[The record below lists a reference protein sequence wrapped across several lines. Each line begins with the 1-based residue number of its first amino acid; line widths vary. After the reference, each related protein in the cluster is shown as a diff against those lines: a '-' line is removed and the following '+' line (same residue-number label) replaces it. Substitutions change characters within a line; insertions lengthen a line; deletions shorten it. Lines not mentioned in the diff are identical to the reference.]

1 MMRDGIRSQ
10 RREVQGKGGAMQ
22 RRVLASGAVA
32 LGFVWLA
39 GLSLAADPEPSSVA
53 AAMQRIFASLQL
65 LLPASLDSAEFRDPA
80 RATEIRSALA
90 EISTSAFAVAEHAS
104 SGDQGVGYLGRSLG
118 AEARATASL
127 FERGAFESAQ
137 FSILQMTEYCV
148 ECHSRSPAG
157 SDSLLSKGFIS
168 KERFAAL
175 GPEDRARVQ
184 LATRDFDAG
193 LDTLE
198 RLFASRE
205 VQPQQL
211 RGALTSYLVISIR
224 VKRNFERP
232 AATLRGFAERP
243 DLPAYLRLD
252 VLRWVDA
259 LGSLS
264 RRARSSPP
272 PRIEDAA
279 EVLSEARDL
288 MRFPSDRQ
296 ALVHYIVATAL
307 LQRVLEN
314 PATDAKKA
322 RAYYLL
328 GLAELRIGRSYWLG
342 LSEFL
347 LETAIRLDPGG
358 DAARQ
363 AYALIEEE
371 TLYTYSL
378 GVSDGGVVDERKVP
392 ELPLEVEQRLADL
405 RRAIESASGE
415 RAPDRTPRQR

>member
-1 MMRDGIRSQ
+1 
-10 RREVQGKGGAMQ
+10 MQ
-22 RRVLASGAVA
+22 RKILASGAVA
-32 LGFVWLA
+32 LGVVWLA
-39 GLSLAADPEPSSVA
+39 GFSVAADPEPSSVA
-53 AAMQRIFASLQL
+53 SSMQRIFTSLQL
-65 LLPASLDSAEFRDPA
+65 LLPASLESTEFRDPA
-80 RATEIRSALA
+80 RAPAIRSALA
-90 EISTSAFAVAEHAS
+90 EISTSASAVAEHAKS
-104 SGDQGVGYLGRSLG
+104 SDQGVGYLGRALG

-148 ECHSRSPAG
+148 ECHSRASTRN
-157 SDSLLSKGFIS
+157 DSLLSKGFVS
-168 KERFAAL
+168 KKRFAAL
-175 GPEDRARVQ
+175 GPEERARVQ
-184 LATRDFDAG
+184 LATRDFDGG

-198 RLFASRE
+198 RLLASRE

-211 RGALTSYLVISIR
+211 RGALTSYLAISIR
-224 VKRNFERP
+224 VKRDFERP
-232 AATLRGFAERP
+232 AATLRTFAERP
-243 DLPAYLRLD
+243 DLPAYVHLNAL
-252 VLRWVDA
+252 LWVEA

-264 RRARSSPP
+264 TRFRSSSP
-272 PRIEDAA
+272 PRIEDAV
-279 EVLSEARDL
+279 EVLSEAREL
-288 MRFPSDRQ
+288 TRYPSDRQ

-342 LSEFL
+342 LSEFF

-371 TLYTYSL
+371 TFYNYSL
-378 GVSDGGVVDERKVP
+378 GVSEGQGMEERKTP
-392 ELPLEVEQRLADL
+392 ELPLEVEQRLSDL
-405 RRAIESASGE
+405 RRAIESANGE
-415 RAPDRTPRQR
+415 RTPDQAPRQR

>member
-1 MMRDGIRSQ
+1 
-10 RREVQGKGGAMQ
+10 MQ

-32 LGFVWLA
+32 LGLGWLA
-39 GLSLAADPEPSSVA
+39 ASSLAADPEPSSVQSS
-53 AAMQRIFASLQL
+53 MRRIFASLQL
-65 LLPASLDSAEFRDPA
+65 LLPASLDSAEFRDPS
-80 RATEIRSALA
+80 RAPAIRSSLA
-90 EISTSAFAVAEHAS
+90 EISTSAAAVAEHTKLA
-104 SGDQGVGYLGRSLG
+104 DQGVGYLGRSLG

-148 ECHSRSPAG
+148 ECHSRAANKKDSPLA
-157 SDSLLSKGFIS
+157 KGFVS

-175 GPEDRARVQ
+175 GSEERARVQ
-184 LATRDFDAG
+184 LATRDFAGG

-224 VKRNFERP
+224 VKGDYERP
-232 AATLRGFAERP
+232 AATLRTFAERA
-243 DLPAYLRLD
+243 DLPAFLRLD
-252 VLRWVDA
+252 ALRWVDA

-264 RRARSSPP
+264 KRFRSPSP
-272 PRIEDAA
+272 PRIEDAV
-279 EVLSEARDL
+279 EVLSEARDVT
-288 MRFPSDRQ
+288 RFPSDRQ
-296 ALVHYIVATAL
+296 ALVHYIVASAL
-307 LQRVLEN
+307 LQRVLEK
-314 PATDAKKA
+314 PATDAQRA

-342 LSEFL
+342 LPEFL

-371 TLYTYSL
+371 TFYTYSL
-378 GVSDGGVVDERKVP
+378 GVSPEGVVEERKLP
-392 ELPLEVEQRLADL
+392 ELPLDVEQRLADL
-405 RRAIESASGE
+405 RRTIESARGPDP
-415 RAPDRTPRQR
+415 APKQR

>member
-1 MMRDGIRSQ
+1 MMRDVFRSPQQ
-10 RREVQGKGGAMQ
+10 RKGSVMQ
-22 RRVLASGAVA
+22 RGVLALGVVA
-32 LGFVWLA
+32 LALVWVA
-39 GLSLAADPEPSSVA
+39 QASKAADPEPSSVKSS
-53 AAMQRIFASLQL
+53 MRSIFASLQL
-65 LLPASLDSAEFRDPA
+65 LLPASLDSEEFRDPS
-80 RATEIRSALA
+80 RAPAIRSALA
-90 EISTSAFAVAEHAS
+90 EISKSATAVAEHVKS
-104 SGDQGVGYLGRSLG
+104 SDQGVGYLGRSLG

-148 ECHSRSPAG
+148 ECHSRASIRDDSP
-157 SDSLLSKGFIS
+157 LSKGFVS

-175 GPEDRARVQ
+175 GSEQRARVQ
-184 LATRDFDAG
+184 LATRDFEGG

-224 VKRNFERP
+224 VKRDYERP
-232 AATLRGFAERP
+232 AATLRTFAERP

-252 VLRWVDA
+252 ALRWVDA

-264 RRARSSPP
+264 KRFRSSSA
-272 PRIEDAA
+272 PRIEDAV
-279 EVLSEARDL
+279 EVLSEAREVT
-288 MRFPSDRQ
+288 RFPSDRQ
-296 ALVHYIVATAL
+296 ALVHYIVASAL
-307 LQRVLEN
+307 LQRTLEI
-314 PATDAKKA
+314 PATDARRA

-328 GLAELRIGRSYWLG
+328 GLCELRIGRSYWLG
-342 LSEFL
+342 LPEFL

-358 DAARQ
+358 DAAQQ

-378 GVSDGGVVDERKVP
+378 GVSREGVVEGRKVP
-392 ELPLEVEQRLADL
+392 ELPLDVEQRLADL
-405 RRAIESASGE
+405 RRTVERARGE
-415 RAPDRTPRQR
+415 RQPDQAPK